1 MATIKV
7 KFRPSAVNGKAGAV
21 CYQLCHRQENKQ
33 ITTSMRIFPH
43 WWNPQKR
50 ELITTPDNATTVSAY
65 RRQIEQDV
73 HKLREIVRQ
82 LDAAAQPYTLT
93 DVVRLFQSDL
103 ASNGILEYL
112 QKEILRLQDN
122 NQYGTSRNYRRT
134 LSSFSTFLKGTD
146 VPLPAVDATLIGRY
160 EKWLAQRNVRRN
172 SSSFYMRILRAAYN
186 KAVREKLT
194 EQSYPFA
201 QVYTG
206 IAPTPKRAV
215 SEETI
220 LQLQRLNL
228 SGHPSLLLARD
239 LFIFSYC
246 TRGMAFVDMAYLKK
260 SDIADGSITYYRHKT
275 GQHLTLRIEP
285 CIRIILE
292 RYLPARP
299 DSPYIFPVIT
309 SADPEQAYRQ
319 YQTGL
324 NYHNQKLKQLGALVS
339 ETLRLSSYT
348 SRHSWATAARNHDI
362 PLSVISAG
370 MGHTS
375 EKTTRI
381 YLDSLNNTIIDDAN
395 RGILRD
401 FNLTVSM

>member
-50 ELITTPDNATTVSAY
+50 ELITTPDNA
-65 RRQIEQDV
+65 
-73 HKLREIVRQ
+73 
-82 LDAAAQPYTLT
+82 
-93 DVVRLFQSDL
+93 
-103 ASNGILEYL
+103 
-112 QKEILRLQDN
+112 
-122 NQYGTSRNYRRT
+122 
-134 LSSFSTFLKGTD
+134 
-146 VPLPAVDATLIGRY
+146 ATLIGRY

-246 TRGMAFVDMAYLKK
+246 TRGMAFVDMAYLK
-260 SDIADGSITYYRHKT
+260 DTAHRALHPHHPGT
-275 GQHLTLRIEP
+275 
-285 CIRIILE
+285 
-292 RYLPARP
+292 LPARP
-299 DSPYIFPVIT
+299 P
-309 SADPEQAYRQ
+309 RQ
-319 YQTGL
+319 SLHLPRHHVRRPRTGL
-324 NYHNQKLKQLGALVS
+324 PAVPDRTELPQPEA
-339 ETLRLSSYT
+339 ETAGR
-348 SRHSWATAARNHDI
+348 ARQRDAP
-362 PLSVISAG
+362 PLLLHLAP
-370 MGHTS
+370 
-375 EKTTRI
+375 
-381 YLDSLNNTIIDDAN
+381 
-395 RGILRD
+395 
-401 FNLTVSM
+401 

>member
-50 ELITTPDNATTVSAY
+50 ELITTPDNAATVSAY

-160 EKWLAQRNVRRN
+160 EKWLAQRNV
-172 SSSFYMRILRAAYN
+172 
-186 KAVREKLT
+186 
-194 EQSYPFA
+194 
-201 QVYTG
+201 
-206 IAPTPKRAV
+206 
-215 SEETI
+215 
-220 LQLQRLNL
+220 
-228 SGHPSLLLARD
+228 
-239 LFIFSYC
+239 
-246 TRGMAFVDMAYLKK
+246 
-260 SDIADGSITYYRHKT
+260 
-275 GQHLTLRIEP
+275 
-285 CIRIILE
+285 LE

>member
-50 ELITTPDNATTVSAY
+50 ELITTPDNAATVSAY

-82 LDAAAQPYTLT
+82 LD
-93 DVVRLFQSDL
+93 
-103 ASNGILEYL
+103 
-112 QKEILRLQDN
+112 
-122 NQYGTSRNYRRT
+122 
-134 LSSFSTFLKGTD
+134 
-146 VPLPAVDATLIGRY
+146 
-160 EKWLAQRNVRRN
+160 
-172 SSSFYMRILRAAYN
+172 
-186 KAVREKLT
+186 
-194 EQSYPFA
+194 
-201 QVYTG
+201 
-206 IAPTPKRAV
+206 
-215 SEETI
+215 
-220 LQLQRLNL
+220 
-228 SGHPSLLLARD
+228 
-239 LFIFSYC
+239 
-246 TRGMAFVDMAYLKK
+246 
-260 SDIADGSITYYRHKT
+260 
-275 GQHLTLRIEP
+275 
-285 CIRIILE
+285 
-292 RYLPARP
+292 
-299 DSPYIFPVIT
+299 
-309 SADPEQAYRQ
+309 
-319 YQTGL
+319 
-324 NYHNQKLKQLGALVS
+324 
-339 ETLRLSSYT
+339 
-348 SRHSWATAARNHDI
+348 ATAARNHDI

>member
-50 ELITTPDNATTVSAY
+50 ELITTPDNAATVSAY

-103 ASNGILEYL
+103 VSNGILEYL

-160 EKWLAQRNVRRN
+160 
-172 SSSFYMRILRAAYN
+172 
-186 KAVREKLT
+186 
-194 EQSYPFA
+194 
-201 QVYTG
+201 
-206 IAPTPKRAV
+206 
-215 SEETI
+215 
-220 LQLQRLNL
+220 
-228 SGHPSLLLARD
+228 D
-239 LFIFSYC
+239 
-246 TRGMAFVDMAYLKK
+246 
-260 SDIADGSITYYRHKT
+260 
-275 GQHLTLRIEP
+275 
-285 CIRIILE
+285 
-292 RYLPARP
+292 
-299 DSPYIFPVIT
+299 
-309 SADPEQAYRQ
+309 
-319 YQTGL
+319 
-324 NYHNQKLKQLGALVS
+324 
-339 ETLRLSSYT
+339 T

>member
-50 ELITTPDNATTVSAY
+50 ELITTPDNAATVSAY

-82 LDAAAQPYTLT
+82 LDAASQPYTLT

-186 KAVREKLT
+186 KAVRENWPNSPTRSPRSTPASPLPPNG
-194 EQSYPFA
+194 QSA
-201 QVYTG
+201 
-206 IAPTPKRAV
+206 KRPSSSCKGSTCPATRPC
-215 SEETI
+215 SLQET
-220 LQLQRLNL
+220 
-228 SGHPSLLLARD
+228 
-239 LFIFSYC
+239 
-246 TRGMAFVDMAYLKK
+246 
-260 SDIADGSITYYRHKT
+260 
-275 GQHLTLRIEP
+275 
-285 CIRIILE
+285 
-292 RYLPARP
+292 
-299 DSPYIFPVIT
+299 
-309 SADPEQAYRQ
+309 
-319 YQTGL
+319 
-324 NYHNQKLKQLGALVS
+324 
-339 ETLRLSSYT
+339 SSYSVT
-348 SRHSWATAARNHDI
+348 VRAAWHSSTWLI
-362 PLSVISAG
+362 
-370 MGHTS
+370 
-375 EKTTRI
+375 
-381 YLDSLNNTIIDDAN
+381 
-395 RGILRD
+395 
-401 FNLTVSM
+401 

>member
-1 MATIKV
+1 
-7 KFRPSAVNGKAGAV
+7 
-21 CYQLCHRQENKQ
+21 
-33 ITTSMRIFPH
+33 MRIFPH

-50 ELITTPDNATTVSAY
+50 ELITTPDNAATVSAY

-82 LDAAAQPYTLT
+82 LDAASQPYTLT

-186 KAVREKLT
+186 KAVREKLA

-275 GQHLTLRIEP
+275 GQR
-285 CIRIILE
+285 
-292 RYLPARP
+292 
-299 DSPYIFPVIT
+299 
-309 SADPEQAYRQ
+309 SA
-319 YQTGL
+319 
-324 NYHNQKLKQLGALVS
+324 
-339 ETLRLSSYT
+339 
-348 SRHSWATAARNHDI
+348 
-362 PLSVISAG
+362 SA
-370 MGHTS
+370 H
-375 EKTTRI
+375 
-381 YLDSLNNTIIDDAN
+381 ACHC
-395 RGILRD
+395 
-401 FNLTVSM
+401 

>member
-43 WWNPQKR
+43 WWNSQKR
-50 ELITTPDNATTVSAY
+50 ELITTPDNAATVSAY

-122 NQYGTSRNYRRT
+122 KQYGTSRNYRRT

-246 TRGMAFVDMAYLKK
+246 TRGMAFVDMAYLKN
-260 SDIADGSITYYRHKT
+260 
-275 GQHLTLRIEP
+275 RISP
-285 CIRIILE
+285 TAPSPTTATR
-292 RYLPARP
+292 PA
-299 DSPYIFPVIT
+299 
-309 SADPEQAYRQ
+309 SA
-319 YQTGL
+319 
-324 NYHNQKLKQLGALVS
+324 
-339 ETLRLSSYT
+339 
-348 SRHSWATAARNHDI
+348 
-362 PLSVISAG
+362 
-370 MGHTS
+370 
-375 EKTTRI
+375 
-381 YLDSLNNTIIDDAN
+381 
-395 RGILRD
+395 
-401 FNLTVSM
+401 